1 MKKWITQTEVAKI
14 INTYSIRKDEFVPVS
29 NINYCY
35 KSKLIKGYMITL
47 SEEQNNIEKTERIIV
62 THTQDNGKRTYTDV
76 WERNKDNNLQFRFRD
91 LWNQPLSDAEYI
103 KDLERQIEELRQAGI
118 KLQSQLQENHK
129 LIIDTCEPIQQ
140 QEQHKPKH
148 NERGA
153 GRKPSQ
159 ERLNAIEQMQ
169 MLLKSGMN
177 EQDIMNKL
185 GISRA
190 TFYRYKKV
198 SIINY

>member
-1 MKKWITQTEVAKI
+1 MKKWITKSETAKI
-14 INTYSIRKDEFVPVS
+14 INTYSIRKDEFEQVS

-35 KSKLIKGYMITL
+35 QSKLIKGYMITL
-47 SEEQNNIEKTERIIV
+47 SEEENNIEKTGRIIV

-103 KDLERQIEELRQAGI
+103 KDLEQQLEELRQAGI

-140 QEQHKPKH
+140 QEQYKPKH
-148 NERGA
+148 NARGA

-159 ERLNAIEQMQ
+159 ERLNAISQVKS
-169 MLLKSGMN
+169 LLESGYSD
-177 EQDIMNKL
+177 QDIMNQL

-190 TFYRYKKV
+190 TFYRYKK
-198 SIINY
+198 SINN

>member
-1 MKKWITQTEVAKI
+1 MKKWITKAEVTRI
-14 INTYSIRKDEFVPVS
+14 IETYSIRKDEFEPVS

-35 KSKLIKGYMITL
+35 QSKLIKGYMITL
-47 SEEQNNIEKTERIIV
+47 SEEQNNIEKTGRIIV

-91 LWNQPLSDAEYI
+91 LWNQPLSDVEYI

-129 LIIDTCEPIQQ
+129 LITDTYEPIQQ

-169 MLLKSGMN
+169 ALLESGMN

-190 TFYRYKKV
+190 TFYRYKK
-198 SIINY
+198 SINN